1 MNIAFCTCVKLGL
14 SCIEEV
20 HNFGG
25 EFDLFITLK
34 DDISKKKSG
43 RIYLDEVAKKNNTP
57 LLKINHINDN
67 EVLKNLKKYDIDW
80 LFIIGWSQIASER
93 VINTCNTGTIGAHP
107 TLLPEGRG
115 RAAIPW
121 TIIKGLNKTGLTFFK
136 MDKGVDTGNI
146 LDQIDIPVLENET
159 ASTLYEKVNI
169 AHIDLMRQIWPHIL
183 NNSLEE
189 KKQDESK
196 ATYWEGRKPKDGE
209 INPSNMTVQEIDR
222 LVRAT
227 TKPYP
232 GAFLIQN
239 DKKIIIWKGE
249 KDSKK
254 RGIKIQ
260 CKDGVF
266 IGTETEV
273 LIL

>member
-1 MNIAFCTCVKLGL
+1 MKIAFCTCVKLGL

-20 HNFGG
+20 HHLGG
-25 EFDLFITLK
+25 KFDLFITLK
-34 DDISKKKSG
+34 DDKSKKKSG

-57 LLKINHINDN
+57 LLKINHINDT

-80 LFIIGWSQIASER
+80 LFIIGWSQIASEE
-93 VINTCNTGTIGAHP
+93 VINTCNSGTIGAHP
-107 TLLPEGRG
+107 TLLPKGRG

-146 LDQIDIPVLENET
+146 LEQIKIPVLENET

-169 AHIDLMRQIWPHIL
+169 AHTDLMRQIWPHIL
-183 NNSLEE
+183 NNSLVE

-209 INPSNMTVQEIDR
+209 INPNNMTVQEVDR

-227 TKPYP
+227 TRPYP
-232 GAFLIQN
+232 GAFLTQN
-239 DKKIIIWKGE
+239 DKKIIIWRGE
-249 KDSKK
+249 KNSKK
-254 RGIKIQ
+254 RGLKIQ

-266 IGTETEV
+266 IGIETEV
-273 LIL
+273 VIL